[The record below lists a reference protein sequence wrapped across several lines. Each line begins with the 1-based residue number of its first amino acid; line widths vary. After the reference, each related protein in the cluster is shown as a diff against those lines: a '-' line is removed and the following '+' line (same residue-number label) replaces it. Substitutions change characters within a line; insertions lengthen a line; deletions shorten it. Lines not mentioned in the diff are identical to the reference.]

1 MLANVSV
8 LVAGAGLAGLA
19 AARDLVQQGATV
31 TVIDARDR
39 VGGRVLT
46 WREPFVERQHAEAGA
61 DTIEEAHTA
70 LRTLAEELGLK
81 LTRILRGGWGYA
93 RQDARAKVRIV
104 PNAARSWE
112 QLGRRLGDLSALYK
126 LVERR
131 WDSPIAADMARRSV
145 AQWLDE
151 IHADE
156 ELRGITKGLR
166 GFFLADPEELSLL
179 AMVDQF
185 ASDEAVQWKS
195 YRIEGG
201 NDRLPEA
208 LAKSLG
214 DRVQLSSELVAVSHR
229 GKGVRVGVKRQR
241 QLAQIQTDYLL
252 ITLPATLVRR
262 LPITP
267 ALPAQQHDALSR
279 LAYGSVTKTQ
289 LQFSRRF
296 WKAAGRP
303 LAIGSA
309 LPIGAVWDGNEE
321 QRGKHGILT
330 LMAGG
335 SSSRDTQAIVE
346 HEGIAGLVQRL
357 DWLGAKDAELVSS
370 RQMAW
375 EAEPYS
381 RGGYAFF
388 DTGFDPALRS
398 WLARPCGHIF
408 FAGEHTSIAWQGYM
422 NGAIESGR
430 RAAAEIVAAQR
441 LEGP

>member
-19 AARDLVQQGATV
+19 AARDLVQQGAQV

-61 DTIEEAHTA
+61 DMIEEAHTA

-81 LTRILRGGWGYA
+81 LTRILRGGWGHA
-93 RQDARAKVRIV
+93 RQDTRGKVRIV
-104 PNAARSWE
+104 SNAGRNWE
-112 QLGRRLGDLSALYK
+112 QLGRRLGDLSALYR

-156 ELRGITKGLR
+156 ELRTITKGLR

-179 AMVDQF
+179 ALVDQF
-185 ASDEAVQWKS
+185 ASDEATQWKS

-201 NDRLPEA
+201 NDRLAEA

-241 QLAQIQTDYLL
+241 QLTQIQADYLL
-252 ITLPATLVRR
+252 ITMPATLVRR

-279 LAYGSVTKTQ
+279 LTYGRVTKTQ

-296 WKAAGRP
+296 WRATGRP

-309 LPIGAVWDGNEE
+309 LPVGAVWDGNEE

-335 SSSRDTQAIVE
+335 SSSSDTQTIVE
-346 HEGIAGLVQRL
+346 HEGIGGLVQRL
-357 DWLGAKDAELVSS
+357 DWLGAARRPRSS
-370 RQMAW
+370 PRRD
-375 EAEPYS
+375 S
-381 RGGYAFF
+381 K
-388 DTGFDPALRS
+388 
-398 WLARPCGHIF
+398 
-408 FAGEHTSIAWQGYM
+408 AGAH
-422 NGAIESGR
+422 R
-430 RAAAEIVAAQR
+430 HCD
-441 LEGP
+441 